1 MLFYLQIILNFQNL
15 MIKCFF
21 FDRDGVIIKNYGY
34 LIDKKKIKWL
44 KGAISAIKILKAKNI
59 KVIILT
65 NQSGI
70 ARGFFTEIELNDFH
84 KYMNFILKKKK
95 AKIDEFYY
103 CPYHPNAR
111 LKQYKKKS
119 NFRKPGNGM
128 LLKAMRKYKLNPSEC
143 VMIGDQKSDYLC
155 AKKSKVY
162 FEYKK
167 NYGLDIQ
174 INNIMKKLNV

>member
-1 MLFYLQIILNFQNL
+1 M
-15 MIKCFF
+15 
-21 FDRDGVIIKNYGY
+21 IIKNYGY
-34 LIDKKKIKWL
+34 LFDKKKIKWL
-44 KGAISAIKILKAKNI
+44 KGAINAIKILKEKKI
-59 KVIILT
+59 KIIILT

-70 ARGFFTEIELNDFH
+70 ARGYFTEMELKDFH
-84 KYMNFILKKKK
+84 KYMNFTLKKKK

-103 CPYHPNAR
+103 CPYHPNAQ
-111 LKQYKKKS
+111 LKKYKKKS

-128 LLKAMRKYKLNPSEC
+128 LLTAMRKYKLKSSEC

-167 NYGLDIQ
+167 NYALDIQ
-174 INNIMKKLNV
+174 INQIMKKLNA